1 MFAYVVDLNAS
12 LFTVFYASKDKLTG
26 HVFTRRKSFLLSG
39 STPLDLF
46 KFYVEDLK
54 SKFNDE
60 KRIIK
65 EIMKVYIIK
74 IQEYMIM

>member
-1 MFAYVVDLNAS
+1 MFLAVVRFHPARATRSSYEHTMISMHVNNDLAGI
-12 LFTVFYASKDKLTG
+12 FLT
-26 HVFTRRKSFLLSG
+26 G

-65 EIMKVYIIK
+65 EIMKVLVHIRF
-74 IQEYMIM
+74 

>member
-1 MFAYVVDLNAS
+1 
-12 LFTVFYASKDKLTG
+12 
-26 HVFTRRKSFLLSG
+26 
-39 STPLDLF
+39 LDLF

-65 EIMKVYIIK
+65 EIMKVCQFALIFFENYWGGIPPCGPAPTQCPPLIFV
-74 IQEYMIM
+74 EVLPL